1 MFLKLDEEA
10 CVYPLAEVKK
20 DLSDWQQRHAV
31 LVLSKSKVF
40 SYFYLM
46 DRLLFRMINDL
57 IK

>member
-1 MFLKLDEEA
+1 MFVKLDEEA

-40 SYFYLM
+40 SLTF
-46 DRLLFRMINDL
+46 LFLFDGSTFVSND
-57 IK
+57 